1 MQWYSGFYQLTHDF
15 SALPFHYSELRQIIK
30 VTTSLAGSCCRLK
43 MTNLYGRQ
51 NLIFDEVIL
60 ADNPE
65 FKNSHQIYCH
75 HQEQIVIPRGQYL
88 FTDPVSMPIHVGQ
101 SLYIQME
108 ATRPQTYADFAS
120 TYQPGITNAT
130 ISRGIST
137 APSFNNHWHS
147 RKGWFSLES
156 LEVQTDRPVFKIE
169 ITGDSLVESG
179 MVTEPLIQYFN
190 RQFPNR
196 LVWYQTGIAGNQLMI
211 DAPVEEPLYETFG
224 ISLLHRH
231 QLQKINSNL
240 TLAIIGTNDLLLPY
254 YSRLVAEQNV
264 TPQQL
269 ALGFQRL
276 RYQCRLNKSK
286 LLTTTIATLRMF
298 DTANLQPSEE
308 IIDRQ
313 RQLLNH
319 FLLQQPGVV
328 DGGTLL
334 TDHDTGQLRSQ
345 YDFGDHLHWSPAGG
359 RQIAKLFIP
368 LIQHEIDEKSR

>member
-1 MQWYSGFYQLTHDF
+1 M
-15 SALPFHYSELRQIIK
+15 
-30 VTTSLAGSCCRLK
+30 
-43 MTNLYGRQ
+43 
-51 NLIFDEVIL
+51 
-60 ADNPE
+60 
-65 FKNSHQIYCH
+65 
-75 HQEQIVIPRGQYL
+75 
-88 FTDPVSMPIHVGQ
+88 
-101 SLYIQME
+101 
-108 ATRPQTYADFAS
+108 
-120 TYQPGITNAT
+120 
-130 ISRGIST
+130 
-137 APSFNNHWHS
+137 
-147 RKGWFSLES
+147 
-156 LEVQTDRPVFKIE
+156 
-169 ITGDSLVESG
+169 
-179 MVTEPLIQYFN
+179 
-190 RQFPNR
+190 
-196 LVWYQTGIAGNQLMI
+196 VWYQTGIAGNQLMI

-231 QLQKINSNL
+231 QLQETNSKL